1 MPVVKK
7 AAKKAGNISL
17 GNQVCARGWQDY
29 MMETRLYMGEERV
42 GRTLR
47 SMSGDQLHKLGLNDN
62 EVARI
67 KSR

>member
-1 MPVVKK
+1 MTVVKK
-7 AAKKAGNISL
+7 ATRKACNIAE
-17 GNQVCARGWQDY
+17 NHQVCARGWQDY
-29 MMETRLYMGEERV
+29 MMETRLFMGEERV

>member
-1 MPVVKK
+1 MTVVKK
-7 AAKKAGNISL
+7 ATKKACNIAGNH
-17 GNQVCARGWQDY
+17 QVCARGWQDY
-29 MMETRLYMGEERV
+29 MMETRLFMGEERV